1 MYNVIQ
7 QIINHTWSTTTGN
20 NDQQY
25 IYYICGAMI
34 VILAAFFLD
43 TFVRFFRGVLGRK

>member
-7 QIINHTWSTTTGN
+7 NIINHTWVTQSTG
-20 NDQQY
+20 DQQY

-34 VILAAFFLD
+34 CVLTAFFLD
-43 TFVRFFRGVLGRK
+43 TFVRFFRGVLGKK

>member
-7 QIINHTWSTTTGN
+7 NIINHTWQTQGAN
-20 NDQQY
+20 EQQY